1 MSLTAES
8 PTTPPPPPAPAFNL
22 LDSPWLPVRYL
33 DGRNADL
40 GLLALFEQA
49 TQIEGLAETS
59 PPNLVALYRLLLAIT
74 HRALTRQLGQWT
86 DRDRARWYAQ
96 GLPAGAVADYLTHWR
111 DRFWLFHAEQPFM
124 QVAALATADET
135 RDKFKPWTQVALD
148 SANGNTP
155 VVFDHA
161 LDTDPPPV
169 EAAVVLRH
177 LLGFLQFTPGGLV
190 KVFRGSDK
198 GGPLANT
205 AAALPLGVCLEQTLL
220 LTLHPTARPEASDVP
235 SWESPAL
242 AVAQLLADP
251 TPATGCCD
259 RYTRQSR
266 AVLLLPDA
274 ALQPPALRWIRFG
287 AGLGLAEDDNAPD
300 PMASYRPG
308 SSGLVRV
315 SFTEGRALWRDMGA
329 LLPDAT
335 GQLARPAA
343 VLSWAANL
351 HDAAG
356 HWDAEVPVLLAGLCS
371 DKAKLVRWRAE
382 RHALPS
388 ASFCRADMAKAVR
401 DELLRSE
408 DLFHQ
413 LRTIATELLAR
424 TMPDP
429 ASKDTRARAR
439 AVLDAGPCAATFFAS
454 AERRLPVL
462 LRLIGQANLDA
473 AHAEWSA
480 ALLAAANGA
489 WDAARGML
497 GQSAAAL
504 RAEALTH
511 GKLLAALRPLRP
523 EPNPSASQEPTNAE
537 EATP

>member
-1 MSLTAES
+1 MSAAPES
-8 PTTPPPPPAPAFNL
+8 PAAPPLPAFNL
-22 LDSPWLPVRYL
+22 LDSLWLPVRFL
-33 DGRNADL
+33 DGRHAEL

-49 TQIEGLAETS
+49 AQIEGLAETS

-74 HRALTRQLGQWT
+74 HRALTRQLGRWT
-86 DRDRARWYAQ
+86 DQDRARWYEH
-96 GLPAGAVADYLTHWR
+96 GMPAGVVADYLTHWR
-111 DRFWLFHAEQPFM
+111 DRFWLFHPEYPFM
-124 QVAALATADET
+124 QVAALASADET
-135 RDKFKPWTQVALD
+135 RDKLKPWTQVALE
-148 SANGNTP
+148 SANGNSP

-161 LDTDPPPV
+161 VDIDPLPV
-169 EAAVVLRH
+169 DAAAVLRH
-177 LLGFLQFTPGGLV
+177 LMGFLQFTPGGLV

-205 AAALPLGVCLEQTLL
+205 AAALPLGTSLQQTLL
-220 LTLHPTARPEASDVP
+220 LALHPASSPAESDMP
-235 SWESPAL
+235 SWELPAL
-242 AVAQLLADP
+242 AVAQLLEDP
-251 TPATGCCD
+251 TPASGCSD
-259 RYTRQSR
+259 RYTRRSR
-266 AVLLLPDA
+266 AVLLVLDA
-274 ALQPPALRWIRFG
+274 VRREPTVQWIRFG
-287 AGLGLAEDDNAPD
+287 AGLGLTEDDNAPD

-308 SSGLVRV
+308 SNGLVRM

-329 LLPDAT
+329 LLPDST
-335 GQLARPAA
+335 GHLAKPAA

-356 HWDAEVPVLLAGLCS
+356 RWSADVPVLLAGLCS

-388 ASFCRADMAKAVR
+388 ISLCRADMATAMR
-401 DELLRSE
+401 YELHRSE

-413 LRTIATELLAR
+413 LRTISTELLAR

-429 ASKDTRARAR
+429 SSKDTRARAR
-439 AVLDAGPCAATFFAS
+439 ALLDASPFAATYFAS
-454 AERRLPVL
+454 AERRLPAL
-462 LRLIGQANLDA
+462 LRLIGQADLDA

-480 ALLAAANGA
+480 ALLQAANGA

-497 GQSAAAL
+497 GRSAAAL

-511 GKLLAALRPLRP
+511 GKLLAALRPLHP
-523 EPNPSASQEPTNAE
+523 EPDPSRIQKATSAE

>member
-1 MSLTAES
+1 MSLEPET
-8 PTTPPPPPAPAFNL
+8 PTTPPPAPAFNL

-33 DGRNADL
+33 DGRTTEL

-49 TQIEGLAETS
+49 AQIEGLVETS

-86 DRDRARWYAQ
+86 DRDRARWYTR
-96 GLPAGAVADYLTHWR
+96 GLPASAVADYLTHWR
-111 DRFWLFHAEQPFM
+111 DRFWLFHAEHPFM

-135 RDKFKPWTQVALD
+135 RDKLKPWTQVALE
-148 SANGNTP
+148 STNGNTP

-205 AAALPLGVCLEQTLL
+205 AAAVPLGASLEQTLL
-220 LTLHPTARPEASDVP
+220 LALHPAAKHADSDLP
-235 SWESPAL
+235 SWELPAL

-266 AVLLLPDA
+266 SVMLQPDA
-274 ALQPPALRWIRFG
+274 ALQPPGVRWIRFG

-308 SSGLVRV
+308 STGLVRM

-329 LLPDAT
+329 LLPDTT
-335 GQLARPAA
+335 GQLAKPAA

-356 HWDAEVPVLLAGLCS
+356 HWDAEVQVLLAGLCS
-371 DKAKLVRWRAE
+371 EKAKLVRWRAE

-388 ASFCRADMAKAVR
+388 TSLCRADMAKAVR
-401 DELLRSE
+401 DELLRSKE
-408 DLFHQ
+408 LFQ
-413 LRTIATELLAR
+413 QVGTIATELLAR

-429 ASKDTRARAR
+429 KSKDTRARAR
-439 AVLDAGPCAATFFAS
+439 AVLDAGPFAATFFAS

-462 LRLIGQANLDA
+462 LRLIGQADLDA

-511 GKLLAALRPLRP
+511 PKLLAALRPLRP
-523 EPNPSASQEPTNAE
+523 ESDPATIQEPTNAE

>member
-1 MSLTAES
+1 MSLGPETQ
-8 PTTPPPPPAPAFNL
+8 TTPAPAPAFNL

-33 DGRNADL
+33 DGRNAEL

-49 TQIEGLAETS
+49 AQIEGLAETS

-74 HRALTRQLGQWT
+74 HRALTRHLGHWT
-86 DRDRARWYAQ
+86 DRDRARWYQQ
-96 GLPAGAVADYLTHWR
+96 GLPAGAVLDYLTHWR
-111 DRFWLFHAEQPFM
+111 DRFWLFHAEHPFM

-135 RDKFKPWTQVALD
+135 RDKLKPWTQVALE

-161 LDTDPPPV
+161 LDTEPTSA

-198 GGPLANT
+198 SGPLANT
-205 AAALPLGVCLEQTLL
+205 AAALPLGASLEQTLL
-220 LTLHPTARPEASDVP
+220 LALHPAARPAESDVP

-242 AVAQLLADP
+242 AMAQLLADP

-266 AVLLLPDA
+266 AVQLVLDA
-274 ALQPPALRWIRFG
+274 GQTQPAVQWIRFG
-287 AGLGLAEDDNAPD
+287 AGRGLAEDDNAPD

-308 SSGLVRV
+308 STGLVRM

-329 LLPDAT
+329 LLPDVT
-335 GQLARPAA
+335 GQLAKPAA

-356 HWDAEVPVLLAGLCS
+356 AWDAEVPVLLAGLCS

-388 ASFCRADMAKAVR
+388 TGLCDAEVGAAVR
-401 DELLRSE
+401 GELRRSE

-413 LRTIATELLAR
+413 VRTIATELLAR

-429 ASKDTRARAR
+429 KSKDTRARAR
-439 AVLDAGPCAATFFAS
+439 AVLDAGPFAATFFAS

-462 LRLIGQANLDA
+462 LRLIGQDDLDA

-523 EPNPSASQEPTNAE
+523 DPTPTAIQDPTTAE
-537 EATP
+537 EAMP

>member
-1 MSLTAES
+1 MILAPE
-8 PTTPPPPPAPAFNL
+8 TPATPPPAPAFNL

-33 DGRNADL
+33 DGRHAEL

-49 TQIEGLAETS
+49 KQIEGLAETS

-74 HRALTRQLGQWT
+74 HRALTRQLGRWT
-86 DRDRARWYAQ
+86 DQDRARWYAQ
-96 GLPAGAVADYLTHWR
+96 GLPADAVADYLAHWR
-111 DRFWLFHAEQPFM
+111 DRFWLFHAEHPFM
-124 QVAALATADET
+124 QVAALATAEET
-135 RDKFKPWTQVALD
+135 RGKPKPWTQVALEL
-148 SANGNTP
+148 ANGNTP

-161 LDTDPPPV
+161 VDTDPQPV
-169 EAAVVLRH
+169 AAAVLLRH
-177 LLGFLQFTPGGLV
+177 LLGYLQYTPGGLV

-205 AAALPLGVCLEQTLL
+205 AAALPMGACLEQTLL
-220 LTLHPTARPEASDVP
+220 LALHPAAKTGDVDAP

-242 AVAQLLADP
+242 TVTQLLADP

-274 ALQPPALRWIRFG
+274 ALQPAALRWICFG
-287 AGLGLAEDDNAPD
+287 AGRGLEEDENAPD

-315 SFTEGRALWRDMGA
+315 TFTEGRALWRDLGA

-335 GQLARPAA
+335 GQFAKPAA
-343 VLSWAANL
+343 VMSWAANL

-371 DKAKLVRWRAE
+371 EKAKLVRWRSE

-388 ASFCRADMAKAVR
+388 TSLCRADVAEAVR
-401 DELLRSE
+401 GELLRSK
-408 DLFHQ
+408 DLYQ
-413 LRTIATELLAR
+413 QVGAIATELLAR

-429 ASKDTRARAR
+429 TSKDTRARAR
-439 AVLDAGPCAATFFAS
+439 AVLDAGPFAATFFAS

-462 LRLIGQANLDA
+462 LRLIGQADLDT

-480 ALLAAANGA
+480 TLLVAANCA
-489 WDAARGML
+489 WDSARGML

-511 GKLLAALRPLRP
+511 GKLLAVLRPFR
-523 EPNPSASQEPTNAE
+523 SEPTPSTHQAAQSAE
-537 EATP
+537 KVKP

>member
-1 MSLTAES
+1 MSLAPES
-8 PTTPPPPPAPAFNL
+8 PTTLPPPPAPAFNL
-22 LDSPWLPVRYL
+22 LDSAWIPVRYL
-33 DGRNADL
+33 DGRNAEL

-49 TQIEGLAETS
+49 AQIEGLAETS

-74 HRALTRQLGQWT
+74 HRALTRHLGHWT
-86 DRDRARWYAQ
+86 DRDRARWYTQ
-96 GLPAGAVADYLTHWR
+96 GLPAGAVADYLAHWR
-111 DRFWLFHAEQPFM
+111 DRFWLFHAEHPVM
-124 QVAALATADET
+124 QVAALASADET
-135 RDKFKPWTQVALD
+135 RDRLKPWTQVALE
-148 SANGNTP
+148 SANGNSP

-161 LDTDPPPV
+161 LDTDPPLM
-169 EAAVVLRH
+169 EAAVVFRH

-205 AAALPLGVCLEQTLL
+205 AAVLPLGANLEQTLL
-220 LTLHPTARPEASDVP
+220 LALHPAAKSAESDVP

-242 AVAQLLADP
+242 AVTRLLEEP

-266 AVLLLPDA
+266 SVLLMRDA
-274 ALQPPALRWIRFG
+274 AQPQPHVQWIRFG

-308 SSGLVRV
+308 SNGLVRM

-335 GQLARPAA
+335 GHLARPAA

-356 HWDAEVPVLLAGLCS
+356 RWSVELPVLLAGLCS
-371 DKAKLVRWRAE
+371 EKAKLVRWRAE

-388 ASFCRADMAKAVR
+388 TSLCRADMATAVR
-401 DELLRSE
+401 DELHRSE

-413 LRTIATELLAR
+413 LRTIAAELLAR

-429 ASKDTRARAR
+429 SSKDTRARAR
-439 AVLDAGPCAATFFAS
+439 AVLDAGPFAATFFAS

-462 LRLIGQANLDA
+462 LRLVGQADLDA

-480 ALLAAANGA
+480 ALLQAANGA

-511 GKLLAALRPLRP
+511 GKLLAALRLLRP
-523 EPNPSASQEPTNAE
+523 DSDPSTRQEPTSAE